1 MTNTSALESILS
13 GLVAAKGF
21 ELDNRTIQ
29 SNLEFIEQYT
39 QYIPYLSDLAQVSS
53 GASLTWESIFFTGE
67 DSPAKLAEIYRNKA
81 LAGGTL
87 WPQEALLLAFL
98 EVLETPRAL
107 LNYLPFAHRELYYR
121 QLLGLSERPA
131 EPARVALSFL
141 LSTKLTELLIPVG
154 TLFPA
159 GQDRQGVKIQYA
171 LDSDLLAN
179 QAQWTDLRWCW
190 RPKADGIAKSFI
202 AYEKPKQPWPVEG
215 LRLFS
220 ENGQDQD
227 ILTGRIVISSLFE
240 DPVAERFYVTFSEAI
255 TNAQEIVA
263 QVSSG
268 DHWLLLQLDE
278 IDSTNE
284 QLVFSLAS
292 DDLGSISAPVD
303 LDGLTF
309 ESPVLRLAC
318 DDRKDQSAL
327 PTITQLEIDTILVE
341 DPQQYLLTPF
351 GYSMASQLV
360 AEAQLYLG
368 FAAIH
373 PMQTLSIYWQLQGAK
388 ESAIVWQYLNANN
401 HWAILDATVVDETA
415 GLFRSGLW
423 SAILPSD
430 ASASVPSMPSGR
442 YWLRALMEDS
452 GVSPSGVSDYPF
464 VVGLVTNGMTA
475 TQQNPGLLDVATLSQ
490 PLPANS
496 ISQPISSISGLSNTL
511 QPWASWGGRPQ
522 ETTEAFFERSAQRLV
537 HRNRALTWQDM
548 VAMLKARFKAVFD
561 VAIPASIVQAMVPAQ
576 REQHL
581 IVIPLNAEK
590 DNADVL
596 RPQLNQARLNEMAN
610 YLERFASP
618 WQSIIVENPKYVNV
632 KIVYEVSFHAW
643 MNPDYGYRELR
654 LALEQHYMPW
664 LGGAAGSVKL
674 ANKLDYYDVVAQVQ
688 QQTYVDHVVSLTLD
702 GDRKTIQGADDEALI
717 LVWPIVVV
725 GAQLQGRAGHEQ

>member
-13 GLVAAKGF
+13 GLVAAQGF

-39 QYIPYLSDLAQVSS
+39 QYIPYMSDLAQASRD
-53 GASLTWESIFFTGE
+53 ASLTWESIFFTGE
-67 DSPAKLAEIYRNKA
+67 DNPAKLAEIYQNKA

-141 LSTKLTELLIPVG
+141 LSTKLTELLIPSG

-159 GQDRQGVKIQYA
+159 GQDRQGAKIQYA
-171 LDSDLLAN
+171 LDSDLLGN

-190 RPKADGIAKSFI
+190 RPKADGVAKSFI
-202 AYEKPKQPWPVEG
+202 AYEKPQQPWPAAG

-220 ENGQDQD
+220 ESDQNQV
-227 ILTGRIVISSLFE
+227 ILTGRIVISSLLE

-255 TNAQEIVA
+255 ANVQEIVA

-278 IDSTNE
+278 INSTNQ

-309 ESPVLRLAC
+309 DSPVLRLAC
-318 DDRKDQSAL
+318 DDQKGQSAL
-327 PTITQLEIDTILVE
+327 PPITQLEIDTILVE

-351 GYSMASQLV
+351 GYSMASQPV

-368 FAAIH
+368 FSAIQ
-373 PMQTLSIYWQLQGAK
+373 PQQTLSLFWQLTGAK
-388 ESAIVWQYLNANN
+388 ELTIVWQYLNSGNQ
-401 HWAILDATVVDETA
+401 WALLDATVKDETA

-452 GVSPSGVSDYPF
+452 GVSPAGVSDYPF
-464 VVGLVTNGMTA
+464 IVGLVTNGMTA
-475 TQQNPGLLDVATLSQ
+475 TLQNPALLDIVTLSQ

-522 ETTEAFFERSAQRLV
+522 ETTEAFFERSAQRLA

-548 VAMLKARFKAVFD
+548 VAMLKARFKEVFD
-561 VAIPASIVQAMVPAQ
+561 VAIPSSIMQAVVPAP

-581 IVIPLNAEK
+581 IIIPLNTEK

-596 RPQLNQARLNEMAN
+596 RPQLNQARLDDMAS
-610 YLERFASP
+610 YLERLATP
-618 WQSIIVENPKYVNV
+618 WQSIVVENPKYIDVR
-632 KIVYEVSFHAW
+632 IVYEVSFHAW

-664 LGGAAGSVKL
+664 VGGAADSVKL
-674 ANKLDYYDVVAQVQ
+674 ENRLDYYDVVAQIQ
-688 QQTYVDHVVSLTLD
+688 QQAYVDYVVSLTLD
-702 GDRKTIQGADDEALI
+702 GDRESIQGADDEVLI
-717 LVWPIVVV
+717 LTWPIEVA
-725 GAQLQGRAGHEQ
+725 GAQLHGSVDHE

>member
-1 MTNTSALESILS
+1 MTNTSALEELLS
-13 GLVAAKGF
+13 GLVATKGF

-29 SNLEFIEQYT
+29 TNLEFIEQYT
-39 QYIPYLSDLAQVSS
+39 QYIPYLSEVAQVSS
-53 GASLTWESIFFTGE
+53 DASLTWRSIFFTGE
-67 DSPAKLAEIYRNKA
+67 DNPAKLAEIYRNRA

-141 LSTKLTELLIPVG
+141 LSTKLTELLIPAG

-159 GQDRQGVKIQYA
+159 GQDRQGAKIQYA

-190 RPKADGIAKSFI
+190 RPKADGVAKSFI
-202 AYEKPKQPWPVEG
+202 AYEKPQQPWPETG

-220 ENGQDQD
+220 ENDQDQD
-227 ILTGRIVISSLFE
+227 ILIGRIVISSLLE
-240 DPVAERFYVTFSEAI
+240 EPGAEKFYVTFSQAI
-255 TNAQEIVA
+255 TTQVVA

-268 DHWLLLQLDE
+268 DHWLSLLFDKK
-278 IDSTNE
+278 DSSNTE
-284 QLVFSLAS
+284 FTFLLAPA
-292 DDLGSISAPVD
+292 DVGAISAPMD

-309 ESPVLRLAC
+309 ELPVLRLAC
-318 DDRKDQSAL
+318 NDEEDQSGL
-327 PTITQLEIDTILVE
+327 PVIKQLGVNSTAVNN
-341 DPQQYLLTPF
+341 PQQYILTPF
-351 GYSMASQLV
+351 GYSTASQPV

-368 FAAIH
+368 FSAIQ
-373 PMQTLSIYWQLQGAK
+373 PQQTLSLFWQLTGAK
-388 ESAIVWQYLNANN
+388 ELSIVWQYLNSSNQ
-401 HWAILDATVVDETA
+401 WALLDATVIDETT

-423 SAILPSD
+423 STILPSD
-430 ASASVPSMPSGR
+430 ASVSSPSMPSGR

-452 GVSPSGVSDYPF
+452 GVSLSGVSDYPF

-475 TQQNPGLLDVATLSQ
+475 TMQNPALLDPTILAQ
-490 PLPANS
+490 PLSADS
-496 ISQPISSISGLSNTL
+496 ISQPLTSIAGLSKTL
-511 QPWASWGGRPQ
+511 QPWDSWGGRPQ
-522 ETTEAFFERSAQRLV
+522 ETTEAFFERSAQRLD
-537 HRNRALTWQDM
+537 HRNRVLTWQDM
-548 VAMLKARFKAVFD
+548 VAILKAGFKAVFD
-561 VAIPASIVQAMVPAQ
+561 VAIPASINQTMVPAQ
-576 REQHL
+576 RVQRL

-610 YLERFASP
+610 YLERLASP
-618 WQSIIVENPKYVNV
+618 WQSIAVENPNYRDVR
-632 KIVYEVSFHAW
+632 IVYEVRFHGW

-654 LALEQHYMPW
+654 LALEQYYMPW
-664 LGGAAGSVKL
+664 AGSQVGGVKL
-674 ANKLDYYDVVAQVQ
+674 ANSLDYYDVVAQIQ
-688 QQTYVDHVVSLTLD
+688 QQTYVDYVASLTLD
-702 GDRKTIQGADDEALI
+702 GARKPIQGNDDEVLI
-717 LVWPIVVV
+717 LVWPIE
-725 GAQLQGRAGHEQ
+725 GGGNHLQGSADHE